1 MRLLDLIR
9 ENAVQDLEKDLKNP
23 LRYDAIDHMMT
34 SIAAKH
40 KITAKKLHDLWVE
53 KHGDIPD
60 KWSKRA
66 KLSEGGNLASHTAQ
80 GEPTVGWKGV
90 PGQHTAGKI
99 DTENRKEMQ
108 PAVKQLLVDINNT
121 FARQYGRH
129 IWSPELI
136 EKEVHTFM
144 SGSSK
149 WFMFLRQPNP
159 AFDPQQPE
167 SDTNPKEIGVTDA
180 HFHRVKKK
188 LGDID
193 TQIDRR
199 IEQQIEEFVHNN
211 IGKSVG
217 SATLLGTKKGSDQW
231 LALWQLNEPPIT
243 LQVDLEFVDYTTDD
257 RGFEIPTEWAQV
269 SHGSQL
275 EDLEEDIKGVFRQ
288 FLYRSLAKISPT
300 SKYIAKVTGA
310 GKNKA
315 MRLFGGDDGKE
326 LVADVDNPPSPFHDA
341 NFSFAVAS
349 VGGGG
354 VRAKYRAVTPE
365 DGVPKEIN
373 GVPVM
378 APLTPA
384 ESDYIKDMSQQFEQF
399 FGVLPESGE
408 QAMMAGLVGTVELMK
423 KYFDSNQQQVAVQ
436 EFLKINFGKGAQMI
450 EANDPTND
458 FKIKMTA
465 IDYLLDKLG
474 MQNLRKQAL
483 EMAKTYE
490 ADFEIAQSKKKS
502 NNSLNEAEEPS
513 VVATKREGMP
523 HLWQAD
529 PKKPQMKDLDFLDLL
544 DELKDKLTGKVNFD
558 NITMNVKVDGFG
570 GRFGQDSA
578 GNFYFES
585 SSSKPIFT
593 PTGFSE
599 FNKERTKGMDPKR
612 AEEFMDRGFGYD
624 RIWEITKELA
634 DQIDARYP
642 GLLKDTKI
650 KVECLFKP
658 FAKEQEDGR
667 LVFVGI
673 AYDNFP
679 KGTEL
684 VLAPYQVLQGSTGQ
698 AHPDEDKILSAIKSL
713 GQVDEVKIIDN
724 ALQVKKG
731 IDVEAIIDPL
741 KSIEGLR
748 DILTSR
754 KQSDREEKER
764 VRKIIYDIRGD
775 LSAFI
780 ADHPNIVG
788 KDILGKD
795 YEGIVI
801 NAPGGPVKITSPEQ
815 KAVIQKKLDAR
826 NKYQDVAKTLPKL
839 PVRTA
844 VVAVG
849 SLAGH
854 RGHEQLINHAV
865 AEAGGNG
872 GDVFVIVS
880 PKTGPDDPFDTPTKL
895 QTLRTLFAGKIPP
908 DHIQEVKP
916 QIKMDPKTREPVLD
930 PAGNTIIVQG
940 DIFKKIEHELIEPTK
955 PTKKDAEGNPIL
967 TKPKYNNVLV
977 IVGSDRGPGGDGDLT
992 QRINRLDDRIKSFG
1006 GYYAQVNVRLVVTAR
1021 EAEKGGTGVSFT
1033 QAREVLAN
1041 TNLTYDQ
1048 KLAKW
1053 CELFD
1058 EKKLGREYI
1067 AGLMKKAADK
1077 MGIKLDAQPK
1087 QELEKQP
1094 EINTPENNDRGGTYN
1109 RGSSGSAYTQTRHN
1123 TGSTG
1128 GVAEVK
1134 QKLNYQDYKKRE
1146 IKMENKIRGN
1156 KCVPLNEDV
1165 ELAMASAIVRILEN
1179 QLNEFSSYAANKN
1192 YDRLPPYKRYDTF
1205 ISKKKFNNIAFIAVA
1220 ENPRTK
1226 EVKFR
1231 VNAPTQQEA
1240 IDTLHARI
1248 DNEIEIAQKVSNNAT
1263 LDFNVDFVREIL
1275 EMSDR
1280 TFYAKVIPGPKLV
1293 IAGSEMENYP
1303 EIMKSEGF
1311 KKSTIRT
1318 QKTGE
1323 GSTKLPGVPL
1333 SSKDAIRANLIANGR
1348 YVLGNETID
1357 KDDNRVFNLE
1367 FDSVVADSGEKM
1379 RMRVPAVTVGT
1390 NR

>member
-1 MRLLDLIR
+1 MPADN
-9 ENAVQDLEKDLKNP
+9 EN
-23 LRYDAIDHMMT
+23 
-34 SIAAKH
+34 
-40 KITAKKLHDLWVE
+40 
-53 KHGDIPD
+53 
-60 KWSKRA
+60 
-66 KLSEGGNLASHTAQ
+66 
-80 GEPTVGWKGV
+80 
-90 PGQHTAGKI
+90 
-99 DTENRKEMQ
+99 
-108 PAVKQLLVDINNT
+108 
-121 FARQYGRH
+121 
-129 IWSPELI
+129 
-136 EKEVHTFM
+136 
-144 SGSSK
+144 
-149 WFMFLRQPNP
+149 
-159 AFDPQQPE
+159 
-167 SDTNPKEIGVTDA
+167 
-180 HFHRVKKK
+180 
-188 LGDID
+188 
-193 TQIDRR
+193 
-199 IEQQIEEFVHNN
+199 
-211 IGKSVG
+211 
-217 SATLLGTKKGSDQW
+217 
-231 LALWQLNEPPIT
+231 
-243 LQVDLEFVDYTTDD
+243 
-257 RGFEIPTEWAQV
+257 
-269 SHGSQL
+269 
-275 EDLEEDIKGVFRQ
+275 
-288 FLYRSLAKISPT
+288 
-300 SKYIAKVTGA
+300 
-310 GKNKA
+310 
-315 MRLFGGDDGKE
+315 
-326 LVADVDNPPSPFHDA
+326 
-341 NFSFAVAS
+341 
-349 VGGGG
+349 
-354 VRAKYRAVTPE
+354 
-365 DGVPKEIN
+365 VPKEIN

-378 APLTPA
+378 VPLTPA
-384 ESDYIKDMSQQFEQF
+384 ESEYIKDMSQQFEQF
-399 FGVLPESGE
+399 FGVPPEKNE
-408 QAMMAGLVGTVELMK
+408 TTMMAGLVGTIDLMK
-423 KYFDSNQQQVAVQ
+423 KYFDNNQLEVAVQ

-450 EANDPTND
+450 EANDPTED

-502 NNSLNEAEEPS
+502 GNSLNEAEESP

-544 DELKDKLTGKVNFD
+544 DELKDKITGKVNFD
-558 NITMNVKVDGFG
+558 NITMNVKIDGFG

-599 FNKERTKGMDPKR
+599 FNKARTKGMDPKR
-612 AEEFMDRGFGYD
+612 AEEFIDRGVGYD
-624 RIWEITKELA
+624 QIWEITKELA
-634 DQIDARYP
+634 DQIDASYP

-698 AHPDEDKILSAIKSL
+698 AHPNEDKILSAIKSL
-713 GQVDEVKIIDN
+713 GQVGEVKIIDN

-754 KQSDREEKER
+754 KQSDRAEKDR

-826 NKYQDVAKTLPKL
+826 NKYQDIAKTLPKL
-839 PVRTA
+839 PVKTA

-854 RGHEQLINHAV
+854 RGHEQLIDHAI
-865 AEAGGNG
+865 AKAGGNG

-880 PKTGPDDPFDTPTKL
+880 PKTGLDDPFDTPTKL

-908 DHIQEVKP
+908 DHIQQVKP
-916 QIKMDPKTREPVLD
+916 QVKMDPKTREPVLD
-930 PAGNTIIVQG
+930 PAGNTIMVQG
-940 DIFKKIEHELIEPTK
+940 DIFKKIEHELVEPTK

-977 IVGSDRGPGGDGDLT
+977 VVGSDRGPGGDGDLT

-1006 GYYAQVNVRLVVTAR
+1006 GYYAQVNVQLVVTAR

-1033 QAREVLAN
+1033 QAREVLSN

-1048 KLAKW
+1048 KLNKW
-1053 CELFD
+1053 CQLFD
-1058 EKKLGREYI
+1058 EKKLGRQYI

-1094 EINTPENNDRGGTYN
+1094 EINTPENNDR
-1109 RGSSGSAYTQTRHN
+1109 SGSYVDKKPGTNSPGYPQTFHN

-1128 GVAEVK
+1128 GIAESK
-1134 QKLNYQDYKKRE
+1134 NKGT
-1146 IKMENKIRGN
+1146 KMKTATYTH
-1156 KCVPLNEDV
+1156 KYVPLSEEV
-1165 ELAMASAIVRILEN
+1165 ELAMASAVVKLLET
-1179 QLNEFSSYAANKN
+1179 QLNELTSYAGNKE
-1192 YDRLPPYKRYDTF
+1192 YIQLDSYKRYEIF
-1205 ISKKKFNNIAFIAVA
+1205 VSKKKFNNIAFIAVA
-1220 ENPRTK
+1220 ENPR
-1226 EVKFR
+1226 EHAVKFR

-1240 IDTLHARI
+1240 VDKLHAEI
-1248 DNEIEIAQKVSNNAT
+1248 DKEITVAQKVSGQAT

-1275 EMSDR
+1275 EMSDQ
-1280 TFYAKVIPGPKLV
+1280 TFYAKIIPGPKLV
-1293 IAGSEMENYP
+1293 IASKEMEQYP
-1303 EIMKSEGF
+1303 EIMQEEGF
-1311 KKSTIRT
+1311 KKSSIRT
-1318 QKTGE
+1318 QHSSE
-1323 GSTKLPGVPL
+1323 GTTRLPGVPL
-1333 SSKDAIRANLIANGR
+1333 SAKAAMNANLIANGR

-1357 KDDNRVFNLE
+1357 KDDNRIFDLE
-1367 FDSVVADSGEKM
+1367 FDSVVADKGEKI
-1379 RMRVPAVTVGT
+1379 RMRAPAFTVGT
-1390 NR
+1390 TR